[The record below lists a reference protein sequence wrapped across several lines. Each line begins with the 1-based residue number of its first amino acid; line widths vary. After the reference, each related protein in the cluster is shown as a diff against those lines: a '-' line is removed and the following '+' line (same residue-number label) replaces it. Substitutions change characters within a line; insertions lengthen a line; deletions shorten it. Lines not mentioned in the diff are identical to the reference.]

1 MSHRALRSVSRVVML
16 LLLSTPIAAQPK
28 AKRSIPAATAPSLVG
43 TWTGTAKVAFG
54 DSTIV
59 VPVIYTFTETAGA
72 MGGSAVVPGQATG
85 TVSNVTRDGK
95 RVQFR
100 VTPKEGQ
107 PLEHDATF
115 GADGAL
121 EGTVNMESKP
131 VAKFRITV
139 KPTGGAT
146 TKPANSPTTKPTNSP
161 TT

>member
-1 MSHRALRSVSRVVML
+1 MSHWALRSFSRVVML

-28 AKRSIPAATAPSLVG
+28 AKRNSPAAVTAPSLVG

-59 VPVIYTFTETAGA
+59 VPVIYTFTEAAGTI
-72 MGGSAVVPGQATG
+72 GGSAVVPGQATG

-121 EGTVNMESKP
+121 EGTVNMDSKP
-131 VAKFRITV
+131 VAKFRIT
-139 KPTGGAT
+139 A
-146 TKPANSPTTKPTNSP
+146 KPASGATTKPTNSP